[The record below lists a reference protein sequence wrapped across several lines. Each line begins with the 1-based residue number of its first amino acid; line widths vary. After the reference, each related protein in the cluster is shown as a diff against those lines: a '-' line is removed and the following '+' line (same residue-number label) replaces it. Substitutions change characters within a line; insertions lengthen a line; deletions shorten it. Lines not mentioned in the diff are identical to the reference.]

1 MSGLGTMP
9 APATAEDP
17 RANAPVAGP
26 EAVRRARVA
35 LLADAAYEEI
45 AATFRALADS
55 TRARIVHLLAE
66 RPLCV
71 GDLAQ
76 LVGVSEPAV
85 SQHLRLLRSLRIVR
99 GRREGKMV
107 FYTLEDAHVRALL
120 AMALSHRA
128 ENEAADGPAGP
139 WVEEV
144 TA

>member
-1 MSGLGTMP
+1 MNGLGSMAASRAAE
-9 APATAEDP
+9 APA
-17 RANAPVAGP
+17 AGP
-26 EAVRRARVA
+26 EVVRRARA
-35 LLADAAYEEI
+35 GLLADAAYEEI
-45 AATFRALADS
+45 AETFRALADS

-76 LVGVSEPAV
+76 IVGVSEPAV

-107 FYTLEDAHVRALL
+107 FYTLQDAHVRALR

-128 ENEAADGPAGP
+128 ENEAVDLSAAT